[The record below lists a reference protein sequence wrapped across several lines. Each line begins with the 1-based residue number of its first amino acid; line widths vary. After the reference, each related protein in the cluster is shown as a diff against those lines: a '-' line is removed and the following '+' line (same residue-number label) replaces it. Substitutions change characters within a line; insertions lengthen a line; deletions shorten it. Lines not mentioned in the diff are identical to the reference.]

1 MVTKAEFLFMI
12 QSVNLPPSAHTI
24 TSSAHC
30 STLQPSA
37 AYSYYI
43 FSAHC
48 SPVQPCTAICSQ
60 PSVHTAAMYSHVQ
73 LSAANL
79 QCTLQPCTAMY
90 SYLQP
95 TFSAHC
101 SQLQPSTTIYTAAI
115 PSSAHC
121 SYTIQ
126 CTLQLYHPVHTAA
139 TLSIQYIQCTF
150 EPPQGKPIPLLA
162 YLQSS
167 QQTLMVDCS
176 SP

>member
-24 TSSAHC
+24 TFSAHC
-30 STLQPSA
+30 SSH
-37 AYSYYI
+37 YI
-43 FSAHC
+43 FSAH
-48 SPVQPCTAICSQ
+48 TAAAITS
-60 PSVHTAAMYSHVQ
+60 SVHTAAMYSHVQ

-79 QCTLQPCTAMY
+79 QCTLQP
-90 SYLQP
+90 
-95 TFSAHC
+95 
-101 SQLQPSTTIYTAAI
+101 TAAI
-115 PSSAHC
+115 YNHLHC

-126 CTLQLYHPVHTAA
+126 CTLQLFYPVHTAAILSSAHCSYSIQCTLQLFYPVHTAA

-167 QQTLMVDCS
+167 QQTLMIDCS